1 MPAPEIVRGV
11 ELRFWNSAKRRGYL
25 LALGLRQD
33 LPFPYQNYDLQSDEA
48 IREIIVFVHTV
59 HRGAVVAM
67 HIDLLAEDIERLTAD
82 GIDGFEIANFG
93 HPELS
98 EGTRAA
104 LLAAQATHR
113 IALLANSDWHGWGGF
128 ARTWTVVKPAHAA
141 GSRAEQVI
149 AALRDR
155 DPERIV
161 PIVSQVMGAPS
172 VLRGIFAPVAEIARY
187 ATELTPARLVSWWAW
202 TIVLVWLAARLRRA
216 QVSPGRCFLGLG
228 LVVLGVPISL
238 RAAELAIA
246 WLSGAP
252 HIFPLLVAAVG
263 GSAGIVALA
272 IAAIIAREVIG
283 VSGRRRGPV
292 AGDAAHVGSR

>member
-1 MPAPEIVRGV
+1 M
-11 ELRFWNSAKRRGYL
+11 
-25 LALGLRQD
+25 
-33 LPFPYQNYDLQSDEA
+33 
-48 IREIIVFVHTV
+48 
-59 HRGAVVAM
+59 
-67 HIDLLAEDIERLTAD
+67 
-82 GIDGFEIANFG
+82 
-93 HPELS
+93 
-98 EGTRAA
+98 
-104 LLAAQATHR
+104 
-113 IALLANSDWHGWGGF
+113 
-128 ARTWTVVKPAHAA
+128 
-141 GSRAEQVI
+141 
-149 AALRDR
+149 RDR

-161 PIVSQVMGAPS
+161 PIVSQVIGAPS
-172 VLRGIFAPVAEIARY
+172 VLRGIFAPVAEIVRY
-187 ATELTPARLVSWWAW
+187 ATELTPARLMSWWAW
-202 TIVLVWLAARLRRA
+202 TIALAWLAARLRRA

-283 VSGRRRGPV
+283 LSGGRRGPV